1 MPRRRTYRRRKNAL
15 IASLDSLGTPPPP
28 RTYTFHEHS
37 PSSPSSSSSE
47 RSESAPMQ
55 IGVTALGRTGTAAQN
70 NTNTTT
76 KTWRE
81 WAYGKGIR
89 RKMRSAAYKS
99 RKRNRR
105 RH

>member
-15 IASLDSLGTPPPP
+15 IASLGPPPP
-28 RTYTFHEHS
+28 PPHRQT
-37 PSSPSSSSSE
+37 SSPSSSSSE

-55 IGVTALGRTGTAAQN
+55 IGVTALGRTGRAAQN
-70 NTNTTT
+70 NTNPPVTT
-76 KTWRE
+76 WGE
-81 WAYGKGIR
+81 WAFGTEWARRRGEGVR
-89 RKMRSAAYKS
+89 RKRRSAAYKS

>member
-15 IASLDSLGTPPPP
+15 IASLGPPPP
-28 RTYTFHEHS
+28 PPHRQT
-37 PSSPSSSSSE
+37 SSPSSSSSE

-55 IGVTALGRTGTAAQN
+55 IGVTALGRTGRAAQN
-70 NTNTTT
+70 NTNPPVTTWEELLLGT
-76 KTWRE
+76 E
-81 WAYGKGIR
+81 WARRGKGVR
-89 RKMRSAAYKS
+89 RKRRSAAYKS